1 MKKFYTLLI
10 IAAALGFSNELG
22 LIIGDPTGISYKQD
36 VGASTSLEFAAG
48 WSFKKNTEN
57 QIDIHGA
64 YLFSNKSD
72 IRIEGYRLPFYFG
85 PGGRIKIGEKYI
97 VLGFKAPFG
106 LYYKFRNVP
115 FSMFFELAPG
125 LNITPDTDFDIMGG
139 LGFRYIFSSSKK
151 SSSPEQKSSSDER
164 ERR

>member
-1 MKKFYTLLI
+1 MKKFYTLLL
-10 IAAALGFSNELG
+10 IASVLGFSNELG

-36 VGASTSLEFAAG
+36 LRSSTSLEFAAG
-48 WSFKKNTEN
+48 WSFKENTEN

-64 YLFSNKSD
+64 YLFSRKSD
-72 IRIEGYRLPFYFG
+72 MRIEGYRLPFYFG
-85 PGGRIKIGEKYI
+85 PGGRIKIGEKDI
-97 VLGFKAPFG
+97 VIGVKAPFG

-125 LNITPDTDFDIMGG
+125 LNITPSTDFDIMGG
-139 LGFRYIFSSSKK
+139 LGFRYIFRSSKK
-151 SSSPEQKSSSDER
+151 SEPPVQENKPEDR

>member
-1 MKKFYTLLI
+1 MKKFYTILI
-10 IAAALGFSNELG
+10 IAAALVFSNELG
-22 LIIGDPTGISYKQD
+22 LIIGDPTGISYKHD
-36 VGASTSLEFAAG
+36 IGATNSLEFAAG
-48 WSFKKNTEN
+48 WSFKENTEN

-64 YLFSNKSD
+64 YLFSKKSD
-72 IRIEGYRLPFYFG
+72 MRIEGYRLPFYFG
-85 PGGRIKIGEKYI
+85 PGGRIKVGEKDI
-97 VLGFKAPFG
+97 VIGFKAPFG

-139 LGFRYIFSSSKK
+139 LGFRYIFSGSKK
-151 SSSPEQKSSSDER
+151 SEPVQDSTPAER